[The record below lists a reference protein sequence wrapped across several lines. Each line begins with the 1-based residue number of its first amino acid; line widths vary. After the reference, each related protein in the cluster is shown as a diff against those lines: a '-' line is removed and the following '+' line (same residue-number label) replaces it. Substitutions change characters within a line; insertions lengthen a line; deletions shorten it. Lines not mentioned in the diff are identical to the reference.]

1 MTDRDESLEIIQRE
15 LTAFARRARAAAA
28 RMHPQL
34 SLVSYA
40 LLAHLEDSDG
50 CRPSDLAEQFLLNK
64 STISRQVATL
74 EDLGLVERRPDPR
87 DQRAHILHLT
97 AHGRGAL
104 EQVSDHRRT
113 AFQERL
119 GDWDADDLARF
130 AGYLRRYNARP

>member
-1 MTDRDESLEIIQRE
+1 MPDRDESLEIIQRE

-28 RMHPQL
+28 RLHPEL

-50 CRPSDLAEQFLLNK
+50 CRPSALAEQFLLNK
-64 STISRQVATL
+64 STISRQVTTL
-74 EDLGLVERRPDPR
+74 EELGLVERRTDPG

-97 AHGRGAL
+97 AGGRAAL
-104 EQVSDHRRT
+104 GQVSDHRRA

-119 GDWDADDLARF
+119 ADWTAEDLARF
-130 AGYLRRYNARP
+130 AGYLLRYNDRA